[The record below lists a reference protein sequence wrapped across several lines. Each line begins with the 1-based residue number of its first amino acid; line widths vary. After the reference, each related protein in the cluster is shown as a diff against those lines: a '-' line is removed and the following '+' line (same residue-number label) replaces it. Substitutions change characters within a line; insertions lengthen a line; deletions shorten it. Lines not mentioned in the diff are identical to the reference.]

1 MLDLDELEL
10 SGESSDAPEVNIHPE
25 QLAYLIYTSGS
36 TGKPKGVAVA
46 HGAIALHCQA
56 IGEMCIRDRSSLLQ
70 LPGQIAEQRRLEHGA

>member
-46 HGAIALHCQA
+46 RCV
-56 IGEMCIRDRSSLLQ
+56 
-70 LPGQIAEQRRLEHGA
+70 